1 MSVKETVNFI
11 CPPVLRGTKR
21 RLEAS
26 PLAARLI
33 RGTFWSLVGTVL
45 SRSLG
50 LLASIFVAR
59 AIGKVGMGELGIV
72 QSTVG
77 MFSTLAGL
85 GLGLTA
91 TKHVAEHRVANPRL
105 VGETIGL
112 LSLISW
118 GSGTVMTLVVLFLS
132 PWLAGHS
139 LAAPQLAP
147 ELEYGSLLLLFG
159 VINGVQTGVLSGFEA
174 FKSIARINL
183 VCGLLNF
190 PILVGGAYFAGLPGA
205 VWGLVASLA
214 LNCGL
219 NFLAVRQEATAA
231 GSVVSYRHIHKHWPL
246 LWRFGLPGMLSGL
259 IAGPVNWGTSTLL
272 VRQHNGYA
280 EMGILNA
287 TNSWYQAAGF
297 LPGLLAQVLLPVL
310 AAYSAARNRAGL
322 NRALVV
328 ATWANVILAVPAIAI
343 GCLFSRHIMGLYGR
357 GFAEGWP
364 VLVITLITAGVMMA
378 QGPITDR
385 LIATSKM
392 WVYFLAHII
401 WAAVYLV
408 GCCLWVPAFGST
420 GLAFARLVALTING
434 ATVVLFAW
442 WYARRGKGESIPQG
456 KS

>member
-1 MSVKETVNFI
+1 MSVKETVDFI
-11 CPPVLRGTKR
+11 CPPVLRSTKR

-26 PLAARLI
+26 PLATRLI

-45 SRSLG
+45 SRLLG

-59 AIGKVGMGELGIV
+59 MVGKVGLGELGII

-91 TKHVAEHRVANPRL
+91 TKHVAEHRTINPQL

-118 GSGTVMTLVVLFLS
+118 GSGLFMTLLILFLS
-132 PWLAGHS
+132 PWLAAHT

-147 ELEYGSLLLLFG
+147 ELESGSLLLLFG
-159 VINGVQTGVLSGFEA
+159 VINGVQTGILSGFEA

-183 VCGLLNF
+183 ICGLANF
-190 PILVGGAYFAGLPGA
+190 PILVCGAYFGGLPGA
-205 VWGLVASLA
+205 VWGLVISLA

-219 NFLAVRQEATAA
+219 NFLAVRREAVIA
-231 GSVVSYRHIHKHWPL
+231 GAVITYRHAHKHWPL

-272 VRQHNGYA
+272 VNQHGGYA
-280 EMGILNA
+280 EMGLLNA
-287 TNSWYQAAGF
+287 TNTWFQAIAF
-297 LPGLLAQVLLPVL
+297 LPNLLSQVLLPIL
-310 AAYSAARNRAGL
+310 ASYMAVQNRGGL
-322 NRALVV
+322 QRALVL
-328 ATWANVILAVPAIAI
+328 ATWVNFIIVLPVAILGSV
-343 GCLFSRHIMGLYGR
+343 FSRHIMGLYGT

-364 VLVITLITAGVMMA
+364 VLVLTLLGGLVLMV
-378 QGPITDR
+378 QGPVTNQ

-392 WVYFLAHII
+392 WAYFLSHVI
-401 WAAVYLV
+401 WAIVFVLGTY
-408 GCCLWVPAFGST
+408 LWVSTHGSA
-420 GLAFARLVALTING
+420 GLALARLLAYIVGGLA
-434 ATVVLFAW
+434 VVGFVW
-442 WYARRGKGESIPQG
+442 WHSRQSE
-456 KS
+456 KSVQI